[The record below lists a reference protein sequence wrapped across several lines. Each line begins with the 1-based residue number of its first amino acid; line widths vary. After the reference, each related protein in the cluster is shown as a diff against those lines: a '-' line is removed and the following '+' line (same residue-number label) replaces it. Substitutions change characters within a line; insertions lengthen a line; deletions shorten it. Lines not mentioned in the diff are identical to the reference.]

1 MAASRERSPAP
12 HVPPTSVAGT
22 GDLPRGQGF
31 RPGHY
36 HSQGQ
41 HRRRD
46 GLGDPGG
53 GRRRA
58 RGGPGRG
65 VALRPGDP
73 RGPDR
78 GGERGP
84 VTASRRRILFVDNR
98 PEFMHQPVLRL
109 RLEGYDVDEASSG
122 EDALGALRGS
132 GYDLLILDAE
142 LPDSDGWEVLK
153 SVREDP
159 ELKGQKVIVLMA
171 EQGETGKLVL
181 VPVDAEL
188 RRPFNMARLVETVQR
203 VLEDEPA

>member
-1 MAASRERSPAP
+1 M
-12 HVPPTSVAGT
+12 
-22 GDLPRGQGF
+22 
-31 RPGHY
+31 
-36 HSQGQ
+36 
-41 HRRRD
+41 
-46 GLGDPGG
+46 
-53 GRRRA
+53 
-58 RGGPGRG
+58 
-65 VALRPGDP
+65 
-73 RGPDR
+73 
-78 GGERGP
+78 
-84 VTASRRRILFVDNR
+84 TASRRRILFVDNR

-122 EDALGALRGS
+122 EDALDALRGS

>member
-1 MAASRERSPAP
+1 M
-12 HVPPTSVAGT
+12 
-22 GDLPRGQGF
+22 
-31 RPGHY
+31 
-36 HSQGQ
+36 
-41 HRRRD
+41 
-46 GLGDPGG
+46 
-53 GRRRA
+53 
-58 RGGPGRG
+58 
-65 VALRPGDP
+65 
-73 RGPDR
+73 
-78 GGERGP
+78 
-84 VTASRRRILFVDNR
+84 
-98 PEFMHQPVLRL
+98 RL

-122 EDALGALRGS
+122 EDALDALRGS